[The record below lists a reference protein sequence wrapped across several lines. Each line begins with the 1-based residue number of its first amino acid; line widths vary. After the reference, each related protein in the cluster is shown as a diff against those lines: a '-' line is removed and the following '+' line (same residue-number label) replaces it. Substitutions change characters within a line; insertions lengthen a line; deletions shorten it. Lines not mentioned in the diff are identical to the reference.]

1 MADELEEL
9 LGFLSS
15 PSPQVKKA
23 ALDIVRGLTGSD
35 GGIETLASRS
45 DIALPP
51 LRRLLRDPP
60 DVAAPAAETLINLS
74 QNPNLSEKLVSLG
87 AVNAAMEVIFKQRDN
102 DAKLHKLLVMLLV
115 NLTQLDS
122 GISSLLQVGDDKL
135 EGLYFSKLVRLF
147 CGSSSS
153 DTTEDTYEHVASILV
168 NVSKLEA
175 GRSMLLQPKRSL
187 LKQIIRQSDSTSPL
201 RKKGVSGTIRNCCFE
216 ADRQIQNLL
225 MLSEFLWPALLLPV
239 AGKMSYSEED
249 TAKMPLELAN
259 VLSHEREPVDDP
271 EIRKQAL
278 EALYLI
284 ALQEAGRSALWSV
297 NGPRILQLGYEDEEN
312 PKVME
317 AYELI
322 GSLLVSNA
330 GSEELMDHTIR

>member
-35 GGIETLASRS
+35 GGIETLATCS
-45 DIALPP
+45 DFVLPP
-51 LRRLLRDPP
+51 LCRLLRDIPELA
-60 DVAAPAAETLINLS
+60 VPAAEALINLS
-74 QNPNLSEKLVSLG
+74 QNPTLAEKLVSLR
-87 AVNAAMEVIFKQRDN
+87 AVDTAMEVIYKQGGSDGR
-102 DAKLHKLLVMLLV
+102 LSKLLVMLLV

-122 GISSLLQVGDDKL
+122 GISSLLQVGDDNI
-135 EGLYFSKLVRLF
+135 EGLHLSKLVRSF
-147 CGSSSS
+147 CRSSSS
-153 DTTEDTYEHVASILV
+153 DATEGTYEHVASIIV
-168 NVSKLEA
+168 NVSKMEA
-175 GRSMLLQPKRSL
+175 GRRILLQPKGSL
-187 LKQIIRQSDSTSPL
+187 LKQIIRQSDSENPL
-201 RKKGVSGTIRNCCFE
+201 RKKGVLGTIRNCCFD
-216 ADRQIQNLL
+216 ADRQLQNLF

-239 AGKMSYSEED
+239 AGKKSYSEQD

-259 VLSHEREPVDDP
+259 ALSHEREPVDDP

-284 ALQEAGRSALWSV
+284 ALQDAGRSALWSV
-297 NGPRILQLGYEDEEN
+297 NGPRILQLGYEDEED

-322 GSLLVSNA
+322 GSLVVSNA
-330 GSEELMDHTIR
+330 GSEEQLDSMTE